1 MTPDGAIRA
10 RLYRSDM
17 RSRPVELVTVSGHD
31 ISHWWDHDAGRKSPS
46 TRPIAFTS
54 MMTEELA
61 RLAAGVIGVSGTG
74 SVVAEQLARL
84 GFDNVERR
92 NLNRILNATADD
104 AAERRLKVEM
114 FADAMAS
121 HRGEGVAEPVAT
133 SILTRKAVLAAS
145 QCDVLFCCVEH
156 IGSAAGR

>member
-17 RSRPVELVTVSGHD
+17 RPTAIELVTVAGHD
-31 ISHWWDHDAGRKSPS
+31 ISYWWDQDAGLTGAS

-74 SVVAEQLARL
+74 SIVAEQLARL
-84 GFDNVERR
+84 GFGHVCLIDFDRVERR
-92 NLNRILNATADD
+92 NLNRILNATIEDAD
-104 AAERRLKVEM
+104 ERRPKVEM
-114 FADAMAS
+114 FADAIAS
-121 HRGEGVAEPVAT
+121 HRGE
-133 SILTRKAVLAAS
+133 AS
-145 QCDVLFCCVEH
+145 RSRWRHRF
-156 IGSAAGR
+156 